1 MNCMV
6 DINIARQCNKYC
18 DKKYINIA
26 YYNISAR
33 LSN

>member
-1 MNCMV
+1 MNCII

-18 DKKYINIA
+18 DKEYINIA

-33 LSN
+33 LNN

>member
-1 MNCMV
+1 MNFIV
-6 DINIARQCNKYC
+6 NINIARQCNKYC
-18 DKKYINIA
+18 DKEYINIT

>member
-1 MNCMV
+1 MNCIV
-6 DINIARQCNKYC
+6 DINIARQCNRYY